1 MTEKYPDNIFINSYS
16 QNISFTYQKAHETA
30 LSLATGLIKNLGL
43 KPKDRIGV
51 YSYNKWE
58 WVIIQM
64 AAAMADLI
72 LVNINP
78 AYQSE

>member
-1 MTEKYPDNIFINSYS
+1 MFNSYS
-16 QNISFTYQKAHETA
+16 QNVSFTYEKAYKTA
-30 LSLATGLIKNLGL
+30 LSLATGLIKNIGL

-58 WVIIQM
+58 WLIIQL

-78 AYQSE
+78 AYQA

>member
-1 MTEKYPDNIFINSYS
+1 MTHKYPDNIFLNSYS
-16 QNISFTYQKAHETA
+16 QNVSFTYQKAHELS
-30 LSLATGLIKNLGL
+30 LSLATSLIKNLGL

-64 AAAMADLI
+64 AAGIADLI